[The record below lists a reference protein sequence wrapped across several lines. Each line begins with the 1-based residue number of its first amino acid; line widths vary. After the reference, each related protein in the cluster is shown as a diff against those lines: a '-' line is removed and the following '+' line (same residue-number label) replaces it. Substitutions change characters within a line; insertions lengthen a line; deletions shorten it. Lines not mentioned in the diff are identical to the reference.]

1 MTDITRD
8 ELAFQFY
15 LRQMWERTQR
25 SQTFGDRAAVLKA
38 FEAADIAIEQLNEGQ
53 K

>member
-15 LRQMWERTQR
+15 LRQMWSGLNVRRLLVTGQPFSKPLR
-25 SQTFGDRAAVLKA
+25 RQTL
-38 FEAADIAIEQLNEGQ
+38 
-53 K
+53 